1 MNINKEMI
9 TDISGVNPRKC
20 MKCGKCSA
28 NCPAFDAMDYH
39 PHQFVDMVE
48 NGRIEALMQS
58 KSIWNCLS
66 CMACVQRCPE
76 ALNWKVVETT
86 RLAVI
91 RQQGMNH
98 LSEEQF
104 QSCLIQS
111 FRSRQLSAHSAS
123 IRDKEGW
130 FTYAENRYLYVG
142 AEAISQQLSMLRL
155 WLKP

>member
-28 NCPAFDAMDYH
+28 TC
-39 PHQFVDMVE
+39 DMVE

-66 CMACVQRCPE
+66 CMACVQRCPRSVEPGKLVE
-76 ALNWKVVETT
+76 AI

-98 LSEEQF
+98 LSEEAIPELLDPELPQ
-104 QSCLIQS
+104 QAIVSA
-111 FRSRQLSAHSAS
+111 FRKYKR
-123 IRDKEGW
+123 
-130 FTYAENRYLYVG
+130 
-142 AEAISQQLSMLRL
+142 
-155 WLKP
+155 